1 MLSGSQFSV
10 CRGIAERIEKFRG
23 GNVTKVGNH
32 RLLLGGKQ
40 ADNWKT
46 SVLSGT
52 GFVYYSQFAALRS
65 VGIRLVLS

>member
-1 MLSGSQFSV
+1 MLSGLQFNV
-10 CRGIAERIEKFRG
+10 CSRIAERIEKFKG

-32 RLLLGGKQ
+32 HLLLGGKQ

-52 GFVYYSQFAALRS
+52 GFVYYYSLNSLRS
-65 VGIRLVLS
+65 GLWE